1 MSGTDRAARSRA
13 SVQKA
18 ALVIGLVFLVVGV
31 AGFIPGITTSYDR
44 VSVASHHSQALPL
57 GLFQVSILH
66 NIVHLLFGAAGLVAA
81 RTLAAARNYLI
92 IGGAIYLVLFLY
104 GLMVPQEADANFVPV
119 SPADDILHLVLGL
132 GMVGLGIVLSRR
144 AGTAHRT
151 TQEA

>member
-1 MSGTDRAARSRA
+1 M
-13 SVQKA
+13 QKA

-31 AGFIPGITTSYDR
+31 AGFIPVSPPATTGCRSPHTTPRRCCSAYSRCRYCITSSTCCS
-44 VSVASHHSQALPL
+44 A
-57 GLFQVSILH
+57 
-66 NIVHLLFGAAGLVAA
+66 AAGLVAA

-119 SPADDILHLVLGL
+119 SPADDILHLVLGV